1 LEGSPPPR
9 HHENTTTER
18 KDTLNPLTLLAL
30 SGLLDRLL
38 QPQSHGAL
46 PPAQARVLAWL
57 ASLPTSTAVSVNEI
71 RDRFSLAQATASEL
85 TTRLVQAG
93 YVTSTRDARDARRAQ
108 ILITPVGRRVLR
120 VYTKQIETRLE
131 ALSFSIEET
140 RDLDAALEA
149 LAEGLREGIARAL
162 EAAEKRGR
170 SPRLKSDL
178 RGLAAREAG
187 AR

>member
-1 LEGSPPPR
+1 MEGSPPQG

-38 QPQSHGAL
+38 QPQIQGAL

-57 ASLPTSTAVSVNEI
+57 ASLPTSAPVSVNEI

-85 TTRLVQAG
+85 ATRLIQAD
-93 YVTSTRDARDARRAQ
+93 YVARTRDARDRRRAQ

-120 VYTKQIETRLE
+120 VYVKQIETRIEALGFSLEETLGLDASLE
-131 ALSFSIEET
+131 ALG
-140 RDLDAALEA
+140 
-149 LAEGLREGIARAL
+149 EGLKEGIARAL
-162 EAAEKRGR
+162 VAAEKRGR
-170 SPRLKSDL
+170 SYRLKSDL
-178 RGLAAREAG
+178 RGLAAGEAG
-187 AR
+187 AK